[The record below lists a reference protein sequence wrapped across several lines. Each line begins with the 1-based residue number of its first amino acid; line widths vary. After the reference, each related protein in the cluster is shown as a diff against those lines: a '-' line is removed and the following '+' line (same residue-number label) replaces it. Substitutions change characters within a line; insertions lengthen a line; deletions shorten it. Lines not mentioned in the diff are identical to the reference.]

1 MLKPVSARSYD
12 AVLLV
17 SFGGPERREEVIPFL
32 ENVVRGKAV
41 PRERL
46 LAVAEH
52 YYAFGGK
59 SPINDQNRALVSA
72 LRAELA
78 TLGPDLPVYL
88 GNRNWHPLLA
98 DTIREMA
105 RDGVKRAI
113 AFVTSAFSSYSG
125 CRQYRENIANAREQA
140 GSGAPEVDKIR
151 PFFNHP
157 AFIESMADRVS
168 DSLADLAGS
177 RGRSMRVIYTAHS
190 IPKVMAETSA
200 YVAQLNES
208 ARLVSE
214 AVGVASWE
222 LAFQSRSGPPTQPWL
237 EPDICDR
244 LRELRASGIDR
255 VSVVPIGFL
264 SDHIEVLHDLDAEAA
279 GVAREQ
285 GMAFA
290 RARTV
295 GVHPRFVAGVRDL
308 ISERTEGREAR
319 PVVGEMPASPDTCPI
334 DCCPRPAMH
343 RSAGRA
349 RNSAG
354 ASRAGSAAL

>member
-1 MLKPVSARSYD
+1 MGTRRYD

-17 SFGGPERREEVIPFL
+17 SFGGPERREEVLPFL

-59 SPINDQNRALVSA
+59 SPINDQNRALVRA
-72 LRAELA
+72 LRTELSA
-78 TLGPDLPVYL
+78 RGPDLPVYW
-88 GNRNWHPLLA
+88 GNRNWHPLLPE
-98 DTIREMA
+98 TIREMA

-125 CRQYRENIANAREQA
+125 CRQYRENIANAREKA
-140 GSGAPEVDKIR
+140 CSEAPEVDKIR

-168 DSLADLAGS
+168 DSLADLAS
-177 RGRSMRVIYTAHS
+177 PRGRSMRVIYTAHS
-190 IPKVMAETSA
+190 IPKVMAQTSA
-200 YVAQLNES
+200 YVAQLKEA

-214 AVGVASWE
+214 QAGVKSWE
-222 LAFQSRSGPPTQPWL
+222 LAFQSRSGPPSQPWL

-244 LRELRASGIDR
+244 MRELAESGIDQ

-264 SDHIEVLHDLDAEAA
+264 SDHIEVLHDLDDEAA
-279 GVAREQ
+279 AVARER

-295 GVHPRFVAGVRDL
+295 GIHPRFVAGIRDL
-308 ISERTEGREAR
+308 IAERTEGGEER
-319 PVVGEMPASPDTCPI
+319 PAVGGMPASPDICPV

-343 RSAGRA
+343 RGAGRA
-349 RNSAG
+349 SIPAG
-354 ASRAGSAAL
+354 VSGAGSAAL

>member
-1 MLKPVSARSYD
+1 MGARRYD

-17 SFGGPERREEVIPFL
+17 SFGGPERREDVLPFL

-46 LAVAEH
+46 LKVAEQ
-52 YYAFGGK
+52 YYAFDGK
-59 SPINDQNRALVSA
+59 SPINDQNRALVRA
-72 LRAELA
+72 LTEELA
-78 TLGPDLPVYL
+78 ARGPDLPVYW
-88 GNRNWHPLLA
+88 GNRNWHPLLP

-105 RDGVKRAI
+105 RDGVQRAI
-113 AFVTSAFSSYSG
+113 AFVTSAFSSYSS
-125 CRQYRENIANAREQA
+125 CRQYRENIANAREQVC
-140 GSGAPEVDKIR
+140 SGAPEVDKIR

-157 AFIESMADRVS
+157 AFIGSMADRVS
-168 DSLADLAGS
+168 DSVAGLS
-177 RGRSMRVIYTAHS
+177 VSPRSAMRVIYTAHS
-190 IPKVMAETSA
+190 IPMVMAETSA
-200 YVAQLNES
+200 YVAQLKEA

-214 AVGVASWE
+214 QVGVNSWE
-222 LAFQSRSGPPTQPWL
+222 LAFQSRSGPPSQPWL

-244 LRELRASGIDR
+244 LRELGESGIDQ

-279 GVAREQ
+279 AVARER
-285 GMAFA
+285 GMEFA

-295 GVHPRFVAGVRDL
+295 GTHPRFVAGIRDL
-308 ISERTEGREAR
+308 ISERTEGGEER
-319 PVVGEMPASPDTCPI
+319 PVVGAMPASPDVCPI

-349 RNSAG
+349 AKSSYV
-354 ASRAGSAAL
+354 SRSGSAAL

>member
-1 MLKPVSARSYD
+1 MGARRYD

-17 SFGGPERREEVIPFL
+17 SFGGPERREEVLPFL

-46 LAVAEH
+46 LRVAEH
-52 YYAFGGK
+52 YYACGGK
-59 SPINDQNRALVSA
+59 SPINDQNRALVKA
-72 LRAELA
+72 LSAELA
-78 TLGPDLPVYL
+78 DRGPDLPVYW
-88 GNRNWHPLLA
+88 GNRNWHPLLP

-125 CRQYRENIANAREQA
+125 CRQYRENIAHAREQVR
-140 GSGAPEVDKIR
+140 SGAPEVDKIR

-157 AFIESMADRVS
+157 AFIGSMADRVS
-168 DSLADLAGS
+168 DSLAGLAGS

-200 YVAQLNES
+200 YVAQLREA

-214 AVGVASWE
+214 QAGVRSWE
-222 LAFQSRSGPPTQPWL
+222 LAFQSRSGPPSQPWL

-244 LRELRASGIDR
+244 LRELGESGIDR
-255 VSVVPIGFL
+255 VCVVPIGFL
-264 SDHIEVLHDLDAEAA
+264 SDHIEVLHDLDDEAA
-279 GVAREQ
+279 TVARERS
-285 GMAFA
+285 MEFA

-295 GVHPRFVAGVRDL
+295 GIHPRFVAGIRDL
-308 ISERTEGREAR
+308 ISERAEGGKERAA
-319 PVVGEMPASPDTCPI
+319 VGAMPASPDVCPI
-334 DCCPRPAMH
+334 DCCPRPAM
-343 RSAGRA
+343 RRGAGSA
-349 RNSAG
+349 SDPAG
-354 ASRAGSAAL
+354 AGRAGSAAL